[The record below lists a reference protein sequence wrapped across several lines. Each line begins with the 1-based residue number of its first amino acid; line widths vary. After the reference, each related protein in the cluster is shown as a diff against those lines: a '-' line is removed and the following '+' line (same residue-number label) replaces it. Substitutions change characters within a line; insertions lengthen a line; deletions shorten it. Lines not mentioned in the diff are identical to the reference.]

1 MAGNAT
7 FPYPGIRVHTNEHG
21 ITILR
26 LHYEADEDKARGD
39 KLYVPEIKRSI
50 SPWAFSQYKQMTD
63 PTLYLKEYEIEAEAA
78 LGSLIYQLDEEASL
92 EDSFPI
98 PRGWTRRMALDP
110 HPGIPDAFL
119 WVATDPW
126 GDRWYYRELWPSR
139 VCFRCDPETKQV
151 KGKAGPC
158 PPDDPLIPIK
168 HYVETMKWLESS
180 ANPEN
185 REGDNVPFDEHIFAR
200 VIDYSA
206 RAFGKGTTDDPEQ
219 PNFQQRYEQYMQLE
233 RISCPTFDDA
243 KKDHDVGYERVN
255 AGLKPRMVRG
265 TDGEPKKRS
274 QIHIFRDK
282 CQELIYQLKNN
293 RKKLLTP
300 QQMMSQD
307 PSGQIVQVRCH
318 MTDCARY
325 IEMANP
331 VYINPNPQR
340 GQFTPL
346 QEGFSY

>member
-1 MAGNAT
+1 MSSLA
-7 FPYPGIRVHTNEHG
+7 FPHPGIRVHTNDHG
-21 ITILR
+21 ITVLR
-26 LHYEADEDKARGD
+26 LHYSADEEKGGGE
-39 KLYVPEIKRSI
+39 KIYVPEIKRSL
-50 SPWAFSQYKQMTD
+50 SPWAYAQYKQMTD

-78 LGSLIYQLDEEASL
+78 LGALIYQLDEEATL

-98 PRGWTRRMALDP
+98 PRTWTRRMALDP

-126 GDRWYYRELWPSR
+126 GDRWAYRELWPSR
-139 VCFRCDPETKQV
+139 VCFICDPETKQV
-151 KGKAGPC
+151 RGKAGPC

-180 ANPEN
+180 SNPEN
-185 REGDNVPFDEHIFAR
+185 QDENKTPFDEHIFAR

-233 RISCPTFDDA
+233 KLSCPSFDDA

-255 AGLKPRMVRG
+255 AGLKPRMVRD
-265 TDGEPKKRS
+265 TNGEPKKRS

-282 CQELIYQLKNN
+282 CSELIYQLKNV
-293 RKKLLTP
+293 RKKILTP
-300 QQMMSQD
+300 TQMMSQD
-307 PSGQIVQVRCH
+307 PSGQQVAVRCH
-318 MTDCARY
+318 QVDNLRY
-325 IEMANP
+325 VEMANP
-331 VYINPNPQR
+331 IYINPHPQR
-340 GQFTPL
+340 SHFEPL